1 MIPVE
6 LEVEN
11 FLAYRS
17 PGPLRFDGVHVACLS
32 GPNGAGKSALLEAM
46 TWALWGRGRSHQP
59 DDLIHQ
65 GRDEMAVRLT
75 FDHEGARYRVIRQRH
90 AGKRGTSL
98 LELQIWDPE
107 SEGWRGLGE
116 GALRETQAKITAL
129 LRLDYETF
137 LNSALLA
144 QGRADEF
151 TTKTPSLRKQV
162 LADILGLARWE
173 RYEERAKERILETQS
188 ALARLEGRRQ
198 ELEAELGKRAE
209 YQAGLAAA
217 LESARMEAERLA
229 EAEKE
234 WADLD
239 RARSEVVR
247 LQKQIDDLT
256 RRIHAGEREM
266 AEDERERAA
275 ALARADRS
283 ALQKTGTEV
292 AGMLAELAGLDT
304 QLESLRQAHA
314 SSSEEA
320 AHLRGVNQTLGPQT
334 EPIKARLALLKEAP
348 EPTCPTCGQPLEEGL
363 RRRLVGELE
372 GEIETRRGAFRDHQ
386 NRIRELEARTAE
398 LQREVRELDRRA
410 AARAGLEK
418 RQAEVEAALAHADES
433 AALAERI
440 GDRIGRRR
448 QEAEAWQRERDGFEA
463 EAQTWESRLAAA
475 SLTRESLERLR
486 LEKRLADE
494 RVGGA
499 RQQLGA
505 LDAAARQR
513 EEILA
518 ERAGREG
525 ELGLDQDLRQA
536 FSKRGVP
543 ALIIETAVPEL
554 ERTANEILAGLTDNR
569 LHVRIETQRETRTG
583 EQRDALDIVISDDLG
598 SRPYELY
605 SGGEAFRINFA
616 IRIALSRLLARRAGA
631 QLRSLFID
639 EGFGTQDASGREQ
652 LVAAIQRI
660 QSDFD
665 RILVITH
672 IEEMKEAF
680 PVRIEVEKTPQG
692 SRFRYA

>member
-6 LEVEN
+6 LEIEN
-11 FLAYRS
+11 FLAYQS
-17 PGPLRFDGVHVACLS
+17 PGPLSFDGVHVACLS

-65 GRDEMAVRLT
+65 GKSEMAVRLT
-75 FDHEGARYRVIRQRH
+75 FDHEGGRYRVVRQRH

-98 LELQIWDPE
+98 LDLQVWDGAV
-107 SEGWRGLGE
+107 EGWRGLGE
-116 GALRETQAKITAL
+116 GAVRETQGRINAL

-173 RYEERAKERILETQS
+173 RYEERAKQKVGETQA
-188 ALARLEGRRQ
+188 ALERLEGRRV
-198 ELEAELGKRAE
+198 EIEAELAKKAAHEAE
-209 YQAGLAAA
+209 LAQA
-217 LESARMEAERLA
+217 LEAARAEAERLA
-229 EAEKE
+229 EAERE

-239 RARSEVVR
+239 RARNEIVR
-247 LQKQIDDLT
+247 LQRTIDDLT
-256 RRIHAGEREM
+256 RRIRS
-266 AEDERERAA
+266 AEQEITEEARERDA
-275 ALARADRS
+275 ALARSDRG
-283 ALQKTGTEV
+283 ALEESQKEV
-292 AGMLAELAGLDT
+292 AGLLNELSGLEAERET
-304 QLESLRQAHA
+304 VRQARA
-314 SSSEEA
+314 SCSEEA
-320 AHLRGVNQTLGPQT
+320 AHLRGVNQMLGPQT

-348 EPTCPTCGQPLEEGL
+348 EPLCPTCGQPLEEEL

-372 GEIETRRGAFRDHQ
+372 GEIESRRVAFRDHQ
-386 NRIRELEARTAE
+386 NRIRELESRAAE
-398 LQREVRELDRRA
+398 LERQGRELERRT
-410 AARAGLEK
+410 AARAGFEK
-418 RQAEVEAALAHADES
+418 RRAELEAALAHAAD
-433 AALAERI
+433 AASLAERI
-440 GDRIGRRR
+440 EERIGRRR
-448 QEAEAWQRERDGFEA
+448 GELEIWRRERDGFEA
-463 EAQTWESRLAAA
+463 EAQTWEARLAAA
-475 SLTRESLERLR
+475 SLTREALERMR

-499 RQQLGA
+499 RQQLAA
-505 LDAAARQR
+505 LEAAARQR
-513 EEILA
+513 DEVLT
-518 ERAGREG
+518 ERARREV

-554 ERTANEILAGLTDNR
+554 ERTSNEILAGLSDHR

-583 EQRDALDIVISDDLG
+583 ELRDALDIVISDDLG

-639 EGFGTQDASGREQ
+639 EGFGTQDAAGREQ

-680 PVRIEVEKTPQG
+680 PVRIEVEKTREG
-692 SRFRYA
+692 SQFRYA